1 MGVFLGL
8 GLVVGVLIVS
18 VLAFVFWNS
27 RTLDY
32 EKGLLKLKNLVASY
46 QKQKSLSLGL
56 TIRHRCGGS
65 VELMGAD
72 ASLETQVYHAA
83 SVGKMFTAV
92 AIARLIEAKK

>member
-46 QKQKSLSLGL
+46 
-56 TIRHRCGGS
+56 
-65 VELMGAD
+65 
-72 ASLETQVYHAA
+72 
-83 SVGKMFTAV
+83 
-92 AIARLIEAKK
+92 